1 MALRPDDPSNGFR
14 HSNVV
19 AFINEKMARHTKGP
33 EFYLENIS
41 LSWEEV
47 EDKLRAILED
57 SEVPSEVKEACTWG
71 SLALGVRFARR
82 QAQLQRHRVQW
93 LHGFAKLHK
102 SAAQAL
108 ASDLKELREQQ
119 ETERKEAASRLR
131 MAQTSLVEVQ
141 KERDKELVSP
151 HEWEQG
157 AGWPDLATAGRVCTE
172 GAGEE
177 EEEAAVAAAGAA
189 GGKGAEEEQRDVE
202 VVAAPVE
209 AMAPPVEAGAAPM
222 ETQSPHV
229 EAGAASME
237 TTEGLERIL
246 LQLLGDADQENYTY
260 WGQKEGDLRSVETA
274 SSYFSGTTNPWSRAS
289 PEPLPVQ
296 LPASFTYS
304 YSSPF
309 SSFSGVP
316 TISPPQATVT
326 APVPPQ
332 LPSDW
337 GAFDTSLWSDGG
349 PHRID
354 PQEYPRD
361 RRYSEPHQQRR
372 PPVYRRPG
380 DWDCPWCNAVN
391 FSRRDTCFDCGR
403 GIWLQKPH

>member
-1 MALRPDDPSNGFR
+1 MALRPEDPSSGFR

-41 LSWEEV
+41 LSWEKV

-71 SLALGVRFARR
+71 SLALGVRFAHR
-82 QAQLQRHRVQW
+82 QAQLQRHRVRW

-108 ASDLKELREQQ
+108 ASDLKKLREQQ

-157 AGWPDLATAGRVCTE
+157 AGWPGLATAGGVCTE
-172 GAGEE
+172 GAAEE

-222 ETQSPHV
+222 ETQFPHV
-229 EAGAASME
+229 EARAASME
-237 TTEGLERIL
+237 TTEKLERIL
-246 LQLLGDADQENYTY
+246 LQLLGDADQEKYTY

-274 SSYFSGTTNPWSRAS
+274 TSYFSGTTNPWSRAS
-289 PEPLPVQ
+289 SEPLPVQ
-296 LPASFTYS
+296 LPASYSYS

-309 SSFSGVP
+309 SSFSDIP

-337 GAFDTSLWSDGG
+337 EAFDTSLWSDGG

-354 PQEYPRD
+354 HQEHPRD
-361 RRYSEPHQQRR
+361 RRYSEPHQQR

-391 FSRRDTCFDCGR
+391 FSRRDTCFDCGK